1 MLNKWMDSWSFWARD
16 TSLVW
21 KLQSS
26 DLLLFFGDFINCSPV
41 APLPLLF
48 HSWMLLEFVL
58 SDIDSRKEVLL
69 KSSGMKIEDK
79 GVASAAP
86 SRTLSK
92 KDDCWLSDWWARLLA
107 EVATVRGN
115 IVLPY
120 SCLPWHLSKPGNGMV
135 MTLLSHDTW
144 WPVSENSCTS
154 WQTANG
160 YFLFPVP
167 KNNLIYCEF
176 TPFLCL
182 NGSVTMKFGES

>member
-86 SRTLSK
+86 SRTLSVK
-92 KDDCWLSDWWARLLA
+92 KMTVGFLIDGPDFWQKWQQCVETLSYLTPACSGTFQSLEMVWSWPCWA
-107 EVATVRGN
+107 
-115 IVLPY
+115 
-120 SCLPWHLSKPGNGMV
+120 
-135 MTLLSHDTW
+135 MTLDGQLVKILAQVGKLLMGT
-144 WPVSENSCTS
+144 SCFQCQKIT
-154 WQTANG
+154 
-160 YFLFPVP
+160 
-167 KNNLIYCEF
+167 
-176 TPFLCL
+176 
-182 NGSVTMKFGES
+182 